1 MQKNCFS
8 GDIMLVV
15 MFSERVR
22 TIERN
27 ENPEQLNPE
36 QLNLERQMK
45 KLARFYAHS
54 KDENPNDRGDYKSY
68 MNYVFYSGKKG
79 YGEDELTPDEAR
91 EARRVLIED
100 GDLENK
106 ERNLLKNMQ
115 GPVDLYGANA
125 VFNGMARDK
134 HQRRI
139 LGYMVRDRKGWE
151 LYNYTSGDDIGSFI
165 HDYETPID
173 FENAR
178 ENFLKII
185 RAGNSQE
192 KIREYEEAMEEF
204 QQRVYGKR
212 YEYYKAMKELHKE
225 AEETYAHRSNSR
237 IERIKSKFAEI
248 FERDSVVKDS
258 GLAMKN
264 KNLTGRDEPWAK
276 EFWAQNP
283 NRPNEDAAYYNPRIG
298 MFGVFDGAGGV
309 RNAALASQLGK
320 DAVIREVSKRTPG
333 TPDELKQ
340 ILTVANGAVASEG
353 GGGISTVVIGRIL
366 KKQGQKTLVW
376 ASAGDSRIYVVGKGT
391 AEQITTDETLEGYPN
406 VITNGLGTKNFQ
418 VEYTGEYKL
427 DDGDRIVFCSDGVTG
442 DRGKDIMQDDELAR
456 IVRGAP
462 DADMAA
468 QELIRRARKF
478 DDRTAIVVEV

>member
-1 MQKNCFS
+1 
-8 GDIMLVV
+8 
-15 MFSERVR
+15 MFSEKGP
-22 TIERN
+22 RN
-27 ENPEQLNPE
+27 TGEQNESQE
-36 QLNLERQMK
+36 QLNLERQKK
-45 KLARFYAHS
+45 KLVGFYLS
-54 KDENPNDRGDYKSY
+54 
-68 MNYVFYSGKKG
+68 
-79 YGEDELTPDEAR
+79 EDEGNQFKYIFNSNEDEFN
-91 EARRVLIED
+91 ENRRLPEEEHLVKELLRNHYDE
-100 GDLENK
+100 GLKQK
-106 ERNLLKNMQ
+106 ERGLLVMMAGPDAGPDHRPLNLDSIGKIFEKID
-115 GPVDLYGANA
+115 G
-125 VFNGMARDK
+125 DK
-134 HQRRI
+134 HQKRI
-139 LGYMVRDRKGWE
+139 LGYIARGPEGWNSYENASASDVMRFLRK
-151 LYNYTSGDDIGSFI
+151 
-165 HDYETPID
+165 YETPID
-173 FENAR
+173 FEKSSNELLA
-178 ENFLKII
+178 KV
-185 RAGNSQE
+185 RASQT
-192 KIREYEEAMEEF
+192 KGKYQEYCDAMEKF
-204 QQRVYGKR
+204 QLGVYGKK
-212 YEYYKAMKELHKE
+212 YEYYKAMKELYKE
-225 AEETYAHRSNSR
+225 ADEAAVNKPRTGKTEQ
-237 IERIKSKFAEI
+237 IKPSFAEI
-248 FERDSVVKDS
+248 FERDSVVKDA

-264 KNLTGRDEPWAK
+264 KNLTGGDEPWAK

-320 DAVIREVSKRTPG
+320 DAVIREVSERTPG

-366 KKQGQKTLVW
+366 EKQGQKTLVW

-391 AEQITTDETLEGYPN
+391 VERITTDETLEGYPN

-427 DDGDRIVFCSDGVTG
+427 NDGDRIVFCSDGVTG